1 MGFSILMLQQAV
13 LAFKEFRT
21 FDAIE
26 FSQAREILYRL
37 QTLMLSK
44 MFLGAEIGVNLIKA
58 SVVI

>member
-1 MGFSILMLQQAV
+1 MLQKTV

-37 QTLMLSK
+37 QSLMLSK
-44 MFLGAEIGVNLIKA
+44 MFLGAEIGVNLIKG